1 MLSSACPELVE
12 GSKHGRAVTAA
23 LLLFVVTSC
32 GRISPPVPP
41 AQGAVREVMAAPGI
55 TVRSNR
61 LVTTDAGNLGGVQ
74 MRAREFVVLRGANF
88 SGTEYAC
95 LQEHAFWD
103 NPKGDQA
110 TIDAMLRWRA
120 NVVRVPL
127 DEECWLGINGAP
139 KAYSGARYQR
149 AVGDFAALAN
159 ASGLIVEV
167 DLHWGAAGTGLP
179 NSDRYPGL
187 DKDHAPAFWQSVAT
201 AFKSNRSVIF
211 NMINEPYIR
220 SWSCYRSGG
229 CTTPRVGKLGSWQV
243 VGTQSVL
250 DTIRASGAKNVVIVA
265 GLNFSNNLS
274 HWLKYAPKDSARAIV
289 AGVHV
294 YFDDLTCENPA
305 CWAKEF
311 GAIQDAGYPVVV
323 DEFGEFDCGNEKID
337 RLMDWADARSPQI
350 GYWAWSWNPFSC
362 SKGPSL
368 ITDDAGDP
376 TQTYGSAFKKRL
388 ESVQSATLS
397 PPALSP

>member
-1 MLSSACPELVE
+1 MS
-12 GSKHGRAVTAA
+12 A
-23 LLLFVVTSC
+23 LLLFAVTSC
-32 GRISPPVPP
+32 GRTSAPIP
-41 AQGAVREVMAAPGI
+41 AVQSTVREVMAAPGI
-55 TVRSNR
+55 TVLGNR
-61 LVTTDAGNLGGVQ
+61 LVTTDAGNLGGVHV
-74 MRAREFVVLRGANF
+74 RAHEPVVLRGVNL
-88 SGTEYAC
+88 SGAEYAC

-103 NPKGDQA
+103 NPNGNQA

-149 AVGDFAALAN
+149 AMADFATLAN

-167 DLHWGAAGTGLP
+167 DLHWGAGGTGLP
-179 NSDRYPGL
+179 NSDGYAGL

-211 NMINEPYIR
+211 NMINEPYIT
-220 SWSCYRSGG
+220 SWSCYRNGG
-229 CTTPRVGKLGSWQV
+229 CTTPRVGKLGSWHV

-250 DTIRASGAKNVVIVA
+250 DTIRARGAKNVVIVA

-305 CWAKEF
+305 CWTKEF

-323 DEFGEFDCGNEKID
+323 DEFGEFDCGHAKID
-337 RLMDWADARSPQI
+337 RLMDWADARSPKI

-376 TQTYGSAFKKRL
+376 TQTYGSGFKKRL
-388 ESVQSATLS
+388 EIIQ
-397 PPALSP
+397 PALLKTVKP